1 MRCEDQELARTLLDL
16 RHGIREVKLQ
26 RCCDE
31 NREALD
37 DAMDDVDEDDQHQ
50 LLTDFVPGPLSPKL
64 KDIGLTKMNIS
75 IRRFS
80 VF

>member
-1 MRCEDQELARTLLDL
+1 MRCEDQELARTLFELH
-16 RHGIREVKLQ
+16 HGIREVKLQ

-37 DAMDDVDEDDQHQ
+37 DAMDDLEEDHHA
-50 LLTDFVPGPLSPKL
+50 LPTDFVPGPLSPVL
-64 KDIGLTKMNIS
+64 KDIGLTKMNIT